1 MNSIMTRK
9 LLFLIRPL
17 SLSLLLTGLL
27 GLSAQ
32 GLQAQTQLG
41 IMGGVS
47 LYSGDL
53 SPQEFGVYFEEV
65 RPAFGVFARFDLG
78 RAAALRV
85 GVNGAS
91 VEGDDARHGRE
102 DRGLAFRS
110 RITEFSLVGELNLF
124 KIGAARNRGLVPY
137 LFGGVAVFRF
147 NPEAPF
153 DGDYIELQPLGTE
166 GQGLPNYEDPY
177 RLTQFAVPMGVG
189 VKVLLS
195 DQLTL
200 GLEFGGRMLFTDYLD
215 DVSNTEVNYFDVLE
229 GNGELAARLSRPT
242 VEDPTADT
250 SYRRGGQYNDWY
262 YVGGVSLAF
271 RIGGHNRGVQSGRGI
286 GCPTF

>member
-9 LLFLIRPL
+9 LSYLIQPLFF
-17 SLSLLLTGLL
+17 SVLLTGLL
-27 GLSAQ
+27 SFAALS
-32 GLQAQTQLG
+32 LEAQTQLG
-41 IMGGVS
+41 VMGGVS

-53 SPQEFGVYFEEV
+53 SPKEFGVYFEEV
-65 RPAFGVFARFDLG
+65 RPAFGVFARFELG

-91 VEGDDARHGRE
+91 VEGDDARYGRE

-166 GQGLPNYEDPY
+166 GQGLPNYEALPNSQCLWGLALKY
-177 RLTQFAVPMGVG
+177 CSVSSLPWAW
-189 VKVLLS
+189 S
-195 DQLTL
+195 L
-200 GLEFGGRMLFTDYLD
+200 GGACFL
-215 DVSNTEVNYFDVLE
+215 
-229 GNGELAARLSRPT
+229 
-242 VEDPTADT
+242 
-250 SYRRGGQYNDWY
+250 
-262 YVGGVSLAF
+262 
-271 RIGGHNRGVQSGRGI
+271 RIIS
-286 GCPTF
+286 TM